1 MNSTIQTTLFG
12 DAFQSANTNKRQF
25 LEKMDSLIP
34 WQDWIS
40 IIEPIYYEGVIGQKP
55 YPIEL
60 MLRIHILQN
69 FYDLADMAVMNEILD
84 SRAFSDFCGVS
95 SPKEVPNG
103 DTIGRFRNLL
113 IENNIQEQIF
123 VQVIKILQEHK
134 LILKKGTIVDS
145 TLIAAPSSTKNAD
158 RQRDP
163 EAHSVKKGNQW
174 YFGYKAHIGVDKD
187 TGLVHHV
194 KATAANVH
202 DTEAVDDI
210 IYGDEDELYGDSGY
224 LNVEEH
230 ISEDKQKE
238 GREYNINRRRGAK
251 KKLEPN
257 DALVFEIEEFEK
269 STVRSKVEHVFGVVK
284 RLFRFRR
291 TRYRGLRKQQ
301 AKLNMIF
308 ALANLYLAGRRN
320 LPA

>member
-1 MNSTIQTTLFG
+1 MNSILQTTLFG
-12 DAFQSANTNKRQF
+12 DAFQSAKTNKRQF

-34 WQDWIS
+34 WQDWVS
-40 IIEPIYYEGVIGQKP
+40 IIEPIYYEGVVGQKP
-55 YPIEL
+55 YSIEL

-69 FYDLADMAVMNEILD
+69 FYDLADMAVMYEILD

-95 SPKEVPNG
+95 SPKEVPDG

-113 IENNIQEQIF
+113 IDNNIQEQIF
-123 VQVIKILQEHK
+123 LQVVKILQKHN

-158 RQRDP
+158 RKRAP

-210 IYGDEDELYGDSGY
+210 IHGDEDELYGDSGY

-257 DALVFEIEEFEK
+257 DALVFEIEEFAK

-284 RLFRFRR
+284 RLFQFRR

-301 AKLNMIF
+301 AKFNMIF
-308 ALANLYLAGRRN
+308 ALANLYLADKKN
-320 LPA
+320 LLA

>member
-1 MNSTIQTTLFG
+1 MNSILQTTLFG
-12 DAFQSANTNKRQF
+12 DAFQSAKTNKRQF

-34 WQDWIS
+34 WQDWVS
-40 IIEPIYYEGVIGQKP
+40 IIEPIYYEGVVGQKP

-69 FYDLADMAVMNEILD
+69 FYNLADMAVMYEILD

-95 SPKEVPNG
+95 SPKEVPDG

-113 IENNIQEQIF
+113 IDNNIQEQIF
-123 VQVIKILQEHK
+123 LQVVKILQKHN

-158 RQRDP
+158 RKRDP

-210 IYGDEDELYGDSGY
+210 IHGDEDELYGDSGY

-257 DALVFEIEEFEK
+257 DALVFEIEEFAK

-284 RLFRFRR
+284 RLFQFRR

-301 AKLNMIF
+301 AKFNMIF
-308 ALANLYLAGRRN
+308 ALANLYLADKKN
-320 LPA
+320 LSA

>member
-1 MNSTIQTTLFG
+1 MNSILQTTLFG
-12 DAFQSANTNKRQF
+12 DAFQSAKTNKRQF

-34 WQDWIS
+34 WQDWVS
-40 IIEPIYYEGVIGQKP
+40 IIEPIYYEGVVGQKP
-55 YPIEL
+55 YSIEL

-69 FYDLADMAVMNEILD
+69 FYDLADMAVMYEILD

-95 SPKEVPNG
+95 SPKEVPDG

-113 IENNIQEQIF
+113 IDNNIQEQIF
-123 VQVIKILQEHK
+123 LQVVKILQKHN

-158 RQRDP
+158 RKRDP

-210 IYGDEDELYGDSGY
+210 IHGDEDELYGDSGY

-257 DALVFEIEEFEK
+257 DALVFEIEEFAK

-301 AKLNMIF
+301 AKFNMIF
-308 ALANLYLAGRRN
+308 ALANLYLADKKN
-320 LPA
+320 LSA